1 MHRPI
6 LKYDKKAT
14 LMHLIKLQKKK
25 INKKL
30 AHVGFEPTPMRP
42 DLKTAQIV
50 ISFRDTDIVRRG

>member
-14 LMHLIKLQKKK
+14 LMHLIKLQKK
-25 INKKL
+25 KKL

>member
-14 LMHLIKLQKKK
+14 LMHLIKLQKKM
-25 INKKL
+25 

-42 DLKTAQIV
+42 DLKIARIV